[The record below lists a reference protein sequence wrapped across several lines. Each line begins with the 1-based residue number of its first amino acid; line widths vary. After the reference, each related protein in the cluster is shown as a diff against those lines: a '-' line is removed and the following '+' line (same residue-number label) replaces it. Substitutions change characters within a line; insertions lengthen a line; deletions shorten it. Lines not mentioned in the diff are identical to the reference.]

1 LACLLVKPSLTEIL
15 PGAAATVHPWRYTAA
30 QPAANWAGL
39 DFIDSAWQ
47 SAPALSGWPN
57 SIHRSE
63 TSILARTNLW
73 LRREF
78 ELAELP
84 VGALA
89 FRINRNQDAQ
99 IFLNGIAATPVID
112 WSDIEALSACSETAG
127 ATLKKGRNVLALH
140 CEEADGGTSIDVS
153 LLASSD
159 PTLGKDLLIKDLNDA
174 VAASPERADL
184 YAGRANAF
192 ARMGKWSE
200 ARSDL
205 VKAIDLK
212 PKAYANW
219 CKVAPLLLEAGD
231 VAGYQSRRQAALK
244 SFLKPDGA
252 DVAGHVAKLALL
264 APLAGAELE
273 AAGRLADLAA
283 AAEYAD
289 GNLRWR
295 QFVKGLAEFRR
306 GHFANAIAWQH
317 KVLLAN
323 AKRAL
328 PGWTREAERNSSAA
342 AYFVLAMA
350 HQQSRQIEQAQ
361 SALARGVEIVQ
372 TQVPPL
378 ATGDIGR
385 DWPDWLIAH
394 ILLREA
400 QALIEGQPATG
411 Q

>member
-1 LACLLVKPSLTEIL
+1 
-15 PGAAATVHPWRYTAA
+15 
-30 QPAANWAGL
+30 
-39 DFIDSAWQ
+39 
-47 SAPALSGWPN
+47 
-57 SIHRSE
+57 
-63 TSILARTNLW
+63 
-73 LRREF
+73 
-78 ELAELP
+78 
-84 VGALA
+84 
-89 FRINRNQDAQ
+89 
-99 IFLNGIAATPVID
+99 
-112 WSDIEALSACSETAG
+112 
-127 ATLKKGRNVLALH
+127 
-140 CEEADGGTSIDVS
+140 
-153 LLASSD
+153 
-159 PTLGKDLLIKDLNDA
+159 
-174 VAASPERADL
+174 
-184 YAGRANAF
+184 
-192 ARMGKWSE
+192 
-200 ARSDL
+200 
-205 VKAIDLK
+205 
-212 PKAYANW
+212 
-219 CKVAPLLLEAGD
+219 
-231 VAGYQSRRQAALK
+231 VAGYQSRRQTALK
-244 SFLKPDGA
+244 SFIKPDGA
-252 DVAGHVAKLALL
+252 NAAEHVAKLALL

-306 GHFANAIAWQH
+306 GRFANAVEWQR

-350 HQQSRQIEQAQ
+350 HQQSRQIEEAQ
-361 SALARGVEIVQ
+361 SALAKGVEIVQ